1 MSNGMDNERKWRIY
15 LGLSEVSKA
24 LLCGLA
30 MALAPRR
37 LQPAAFMSLVWF
49 ATQAQ
54 QEFMGLNDG
63 TTETREYWLVAA
75 MALAIAIQLAL
86 TRR

>member
-1 MSNGMDNERKWRIY
+1 MDNERKWRIY

-63 TTETREYWLVAA
+63 TTETWEYWLVG
-75 MALAIAIQLAL
+75 ALALSVGWAMR
-86 TRR
+86 TTK